1 MKKLFMIATAS
12 VGFLVGCGSSKSGD
26 DFVGTWRAV
35 GDVQKPGFYIA
46 DRLLVEKEGDA
57 YKATLLA
64 QGIFTKMKFN
74 KDKGLLCSDKGACFE
89 VKDKNTLRIGSTNG
103 IKEYK
108 REQ

>member
-1 MKKLFMIATAS
+1 
-12 VGFLVGCGSSKSGD
+12 
-26 DFVGTWRAV
+26 
-35 GDVQKPGFYIA
+35 
-46 DRLLVEKEGDA
+46 
-57 YKATLLA
+57 
-64 QGIFTKMKFN
+64 MKFN